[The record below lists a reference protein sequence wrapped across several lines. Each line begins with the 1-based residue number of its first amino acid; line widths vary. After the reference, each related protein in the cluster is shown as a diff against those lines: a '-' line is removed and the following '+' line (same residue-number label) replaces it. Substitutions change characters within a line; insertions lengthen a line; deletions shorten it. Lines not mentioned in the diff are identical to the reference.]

1 MGFLNFARVTFC
13 LLICLRL
20 MSISGN
26 FEAIAG
32 ADGTA
37 RRVFSDQALDV
48 GMAEIS
54 LIPESEL
61 IGKSVREIG
70 LRTRYGLN
78 VVGLKR
84 NGVALEGSLA
94 DEPLL
99 LGDIILVV
107 GNWKLIGM
115 LAKQGRD
122 FVALNL
128 PEEVSEASP
137 AHSQAP
143 HAIFCLVLMVVLM
156 LTDESE
162 SCCRYHRL
170 PADGEIPLYRC

>member
-1 MGFLNFARVTFC
+1 MWW
-13 LLICLRL
+13 
-20 MSISGN
+20 
-26 FEAIAG
+26 
-32 ADGTA
+32 
-37 RRVFSDQALDV
+37 
-48 GMAEIS
+48 
-54 LIPESEL
+54 
-61 IGKSVREIG
+61 
-70 LRTRYGLN
+70 
-78 VVGLKR
+78 GLKR

-137 AHSQAP
+137 AHSQGTPCHFLSGANGG
-143 HAIFCLVLMVVLM
+143 VN
-156 LTDESE
+156 
-162 SCCRYHRL
+162 
-170 PADGEIPLYRC
+170 ADR